1 MLVAWPIHHITRAG
15 RADPEVSCAV
25 GFAPQAWYTLS
36 TMPHHG
42 HPPPT
47 PPSRRAMVRR
57 LAQLG
62 GFCARQGDGEPGI
75 NAIWQ
80 GYQRRHEFIYAID
93 TYRTVNA
100 VERTV

>member
-1 MLVAWPIHHITRAG
+1 MHTLTMAG
-15 RADPEVSCAV
+15 RADPAMSCEVVCE
-25 GFAPQAWYTLS
+25 PRAWHTLE

-47 PPSRRAMVRR
+47 PPPLRERGRS

-62 GFCARQGDGEPGI
+62 GFCARTRDGEPGL

-80 GYQRRHEFIYAID
+80 GEQRLHEFSCALQ
-93 TYRTVNA
+93 TYRTVHA
-100 VERTV
+100 GERHVYC